1 MSVYLDHNASTPLH
15 PEVLEA
21 MLPFL
26 QSQHGNASSLH
37 QRGRFL
43 RSAIETARQQVAELV
58 NASPQQVIFTSGG
71 SEANNLAIKGFIELD
86 AGSTIVSSPI
96 EHASVL
102 QPLRQAQQAG
112 CSLHWLDVNEQG
124 VVNIPATT
132 KLLSQVQPDLLS
144 IQLANNETG
153 AVQPVAELASMAHQQ
168 VNSLVHSDAT
178 QGIGKIA
185 VDFQQ
190 LDIDLMSLSG
200 HKFQGPQGVG
210 ALIVKNQTLSNPLI
224 SGGPQESDRRAGT
237 ENVAM
242 LVGLGKAAQLAR
254 IELQQRQAYLL
265 ELRRYFEQKL
275 INIPGVVIFSA
286 EVERLPNTSF
296 FSIPYYH
303 GETLLMQLDKAG
315 FELASGSAC
324 HSEVTEPSHV
334 LRAMG
339 VDESVAL
346 NAVRVSFGMEN
357 TFEHIDQLIETM
369 TNLINQLPA
378 VMRQAAV

>member
-1 MSVYLDHNASTPLH
+1 
-15 PEVLEA
+15 

-26 QSQHGNASSLH
+26 QSAHGNASSLH
-37 QRGRFL
+37 QSGRFL
-43 RSAIETARQQVAELV
+43 RSAIETARHQVADLI

-71 SEANNLAIKGFIELD
+71 SEANNLAIKGFIEQ
-86 AGSTIVSSPI
+86 APGTTIVTSPI
-96 EHASVL
+96 EHPSVL
-102 QPLRQAQQAG
+102 QPMRQLEQAG
-112 CSLHWLDVNEQG
+112 CALHWLGVTDQG
-124 VVNIPATT
+124 VVDVMAAEGLIR
-132 KLLSQVQPDLLS
+132 QVQPELLS

-153 AVQPVAELASMAHQQ
+153 AIQPVAQLAAMAHQAAGC
-168 VNSLVHSDAT
+168 LVHCDAT
-178 QGIGKIA
+178 QGIGKMD

-190 LDIDLMSLSG
+190 LDVDLMTLSG

-242 LVGLGKAAQLAR
+242 LVGLGKAAQLAQ
-254 IELQQRQAYLL
+254 IELQQRKAYLL
-265 ELRRYFEQKL
+265 ELRRYFELKL
-275 INIPGVVIFSA
+275 IGIPGVVIFSA
-286 EVERLPNTSF
+286 ETERLPNTSF

-324 HSEVTEPSHV
+324 HSGVTEPSHV

-339 VDESVAL
+339 IDEGMAL
-346 NAVRVSFGMEN
+346 NAVRVSFGMQN
-357 TFEHIDQLIETM
+357 TFEQIDQLIETM